1 MVLGQVVP
9 VEPGLIVGPNELQ
22 PIRVLLDEVGLR
34 PIHVVENTELQ
45 VVLLST
51 TLGSLTH
58 DTRRRRRLR
67 SGKIEART
75 PIGCARMQ

>member
-1 MVLGQVVP
+1 MVLGEVVP
-9 VEPGLIVGPNELQ
+9 VQPGSIVGPNELQ
-22 PIRVLLDEVGLR
+22 PIRVLLGEVGLR

-45 VVLLST
+45 VFLLST

-67 SGKIEART
+67 PAKIEART